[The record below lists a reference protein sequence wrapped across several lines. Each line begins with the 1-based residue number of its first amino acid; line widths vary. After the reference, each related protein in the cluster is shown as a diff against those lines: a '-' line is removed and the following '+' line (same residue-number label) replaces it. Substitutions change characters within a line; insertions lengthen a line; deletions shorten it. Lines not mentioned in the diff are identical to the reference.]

1 MIHIEEILVMKKNL
15 VVKVIIGGN
24 MFDEKVNK
32 PKDEQE
38 TVNIKKKYVLDEMTN
53 DMVDEIA
60 KYTYQYF

>member
-1 MIHIEEILVMKKNL
+1 MKKNL

-60 KYTYQYF
+60 KYTYQYFKWGFL

>member
-32 PKDEQE
+32 PKDE
-38 TVNIKKKYVLDEMTN
+38 
-53 DMVDEIA
+53 
-60 KYTYQYF
+60 

>member
-1 MIHIEEILVMKKNL
+1 MKKNL

-38 TVNIKKKYVLDEMTN
+38 TVNIKKKYVLDEMTT

-60 KYTYQYF
+60 KYTYQYFKWGFL

>member
-1 MIHIEEILVMKKNL
+1 MKKNF
-15 VVKVIIGGN
+15 VVKVMIGGN

-53 DMVDEIA
+53 GMVDEIA
-60 KYTYQYF
+60 KYAYQYFKWRFL